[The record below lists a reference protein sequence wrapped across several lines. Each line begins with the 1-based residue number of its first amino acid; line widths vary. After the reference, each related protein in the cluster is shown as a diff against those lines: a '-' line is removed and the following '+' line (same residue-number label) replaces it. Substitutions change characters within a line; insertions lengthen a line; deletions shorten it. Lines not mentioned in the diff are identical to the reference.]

1 MTFTFNHLY
10 ILAFGIF
17 YIVYIIIII
26 IIIHVYVHSDK
37 ITPRYL
43 IHIFVLVYLTQTD

>member
-1 MTFTFNHLY
+1 MTFTFNHSYFLV
-10 ILAFGIF
+10 FGIF
-17 YIVYIIIII
+17 YIVYVII